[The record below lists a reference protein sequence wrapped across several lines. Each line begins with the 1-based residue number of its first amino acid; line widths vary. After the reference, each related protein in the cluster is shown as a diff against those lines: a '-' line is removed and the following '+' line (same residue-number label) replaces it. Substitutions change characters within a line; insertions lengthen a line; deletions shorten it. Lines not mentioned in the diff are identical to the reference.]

1 MTNRTDD
8 DGLADKIAKT
18 IAEQIING
26 ELVEGERI
34 QELRIAKEL
43 GVSRG
48 SVREALLLLERT
60 FLIEIF
66 PRRGAMVSEL
76 SAHQVKALFT
86 SLTILLE
93 YMAHHCSE
101 TWRQAESERIQ
112 QLNVL
117 LVGQLKHGQSE
128 QFFDAIFEFF
138 TWYSHRMQNPYLSH
152 MYADLLP
159 SVRRSYFLTLHMSK
173 RDLDDAAEHFK
184 LLIDAI
190 LLRKPMQAARFA
202 AEFCQHIC
210 RMVLDSLARMKQ
222 IEMAWAQRSRR

>member
-1 MTNRTDD
+1 MTNSTD

-60 FLIEIF
+60 FLIEIY

-86 SLTILLE
+86 SLTLLME
-93 YMAHHCSE
+93 YMAQHCSE
-101 TWRQAESERIQ
+101 TWRQAESEHIQ
-112 QLNVL
+112 QLNVVL
-117 LVGQLKHGQSE
+117 AGQLK
-128 QFFDAIFEFF
+128 
-138 TWYSHRMQNPYLSH
+138 
-152 MYADLLP
+152 
-159 SVRRSYFLTLHMSK
+159 
-173 RDLDDAAEHFK
+173 
-184 LLIDAI
+184 
-190 LLRKPMQAARFA
+190 
-202 AEFCQHIC
+202 
-210 RMVLDSLARMKQ
+210 
-222 IEMAWAQRSRR
+222 

>member
-1 MTNRTDD
+1 MTNSTD

-60 FLIEIF
+60 FLIEIY

-76 SAHQVKALFT
+76 STHQVKALFT
-86 SLTILLE
+86 SLTLLME
-93 YMAHHCSE
+93 YMAQHCSE
-101 TWRQAESERIQ
+101 TWRQAESEHIQ
-112 QLNVL
+112 QLNVVL
-117 LVGQLKHGQSE
+117 AGQLKYGQSE

-138 TWYSHRMQNPYLSH
+138 AQYSQRMQNPYLAQ
-152 MYADLLP
+152 MYADILP
-159 SVRRSYFLTLHMSK
+159 SVRRSYFLTLHTSK
-173 RDLDDAAEHFK
+173 RDLDEAAEQFK
-184 LLIDAI
+184 FLIDAI

-210 RMVLDSLARMKQ
+210 RLVLDSIARMKQ